1 MTEPSTP
8 DAPSADSSSLGQA
21 RTGAARPDP
30 APTDAPSADGPA
42 RTVRLAT
49 MTAREYEE
57 WVGGGSA
64 VAILPTGAFEQ
75 HGPHLPLGTDAILS
89 TAVEIG
95 RAHV

>member
-1 MTEPSTP
+1 MTEPTTP
-8 DAPSADSSSLGQA
+8 DAPSAG
-21 RTGAARPDP
+21 
-30 APTDAPSADGPA
+30 GPA

-89 TAVEIG
+89 TAVATAALRLSARPRIG
-95 RAHV
+95 IFTSRLHSAS